1 MKTSIGARIPGI
13 ALLLAAMLFC
23 IFPIV
28 SMLSAALQPQGTI
41 PQGISWPSDPHWE
54 NFAAAF
60 TAVNF
65 GNLLG
70 SSTIYVLGVVPV
82 AVLISTMAGYAIA
95 QLRIP
100 GGKVFYILLL
110 IGLTLP
116 VEVIVIP
123 LYYQLRGMGLLD
135 SYFALILPLIGIN
148 MPFAVFWMRAHFAGI
163 PGELSEA
170 ANMDGAG
177 PWTAF
182 TRIQLP
188 LSIPAIASLSLLLF
202 LSTWNQFL
210 LAIVLVQDPEKRTA
224 SVALQS
230 FVGKYGSDPVLLN
243 AGALLI
249 MIPTIIIFLILQR
262 YFVRALLQG
271 SVKG

>member
-1 MKTSIGARIPGI
+1 MRTSIGARIPGI

-23 IFPIV
+23 LFPIL

-41 PQGISWPSDPHWE
+41 PQGISWPTDPHWE

-65 GNLLG
+65 MNLLG
-70 SSTIYVLGVVPV
+70 SSAIYVLGVVPV

-100 GGKVFYILLL
+100 GGKIFYILLL

-123 LYYQLRGMGLLD
+123 LYYQIRGMGLLD

-148 MPFAVFWMRAHFAGI
+148 MPFAVFWMRAHFAGV

-182 TRIQLP
+182 TRIHLP

-210 LAIVLVQDPEKRTA
+210 LAIVLVQDSNKRTA

-230 FVGKYGSDPVLLN
+230 FVGKYGSDLVLLN

-249 MIPTIIIFLILQR
+249 MVPTIIIFLILQR
-262 YFVRALLQG
+262 HFVRALLQG

>member
-1 MKTSIGARIPGI
+1 
-13 ALLLAAMLFC
+13 
-23 IFPIV
+23 
-28 SMLSAALQPQGTI
+28 
-41 PQGISWPSDPHWE
+41 
-54 NFAAAF
+54 
-60 TAVNF
+60 
-65 GNLLG
+65 
-70 SSTIYVLGVVPV
+70 
-82 AVLISTMAGYAIA
+82 MAGYAIA

-100 GGKVFYILLL
+100 GGKIFYILLL

-123 LYYQLRGMGLLD
+123 LYYQIRGMGLLD

-148 MPFAVFWMRAHFAGI
+148 MPFAIFWMRAHFAGI

-170 ANMDGAG
+170 ANVDGAG
-177 PWTAF
+177 PWAAF
-182 TRIQLP
+182 TRIHLP

-210 LAIVLVQDPEKRTA
+210 LAIVLVQDPNKRTA

-230 FVGKYGSDPVLLN
+230 FVGKYGSDLVLLN

-249 MIPTIIIFLILQR
+249 MVPTIIVFLVLQR
-262 YFVRALLQG
+262 HFVRALLQG